1 MPSATDA
8 RAPADVVDR
17 LYGGGLDEFV
27 PARAAAAKALR
38 GEGRRAEAA
47 AVEALRK
54 PTVAAGVVNR
64 VVRAEPKLLAALL
77 AAGER
82 LREVQLGAGSAQD
95 LRAAVAAEAKALDAL
110 VRAAA
115 KAAGTEATLQKV
127 RETLHASAL
136 DPAVADDVRAGA
148 LVKEAQAV
156 GFPLGISVPPDRV
169 RERPTAPAA
178 RPAKPRPQKRPAA
191 DGRAE
196 AAAAKR
202 RQKAEADAAR
212 ASDELAAAAAALE
225 AAQDEVAA
233 AEQALQ
239 QAGKRERAASRVH
252 DGAAARAEKAAA
264 RLAEA
269 GG

>member
-38 GEGRRAEAA
+38 GEGRRDEAG

-95 LRAAVAAEAKALDAL
+95 LRAAVEAETQALDAL

-115 KAAGTEATLQKV
+115 QAVGAEATLGKV
-127 RETLHASAL
+127 RETLHAAAL
-136 DPAVADDVRAGA
+136 DPAVAADVRAGV

-156 GFPLGISVPPDRV
+156 GFPLGVFVPPDRV
-169 RERPTAPAA
+169 RERPPPPTS
-178 RPAKPRPQKRPAA
+178 AKPRPRSEPSAA
-191 DGRAE
+191 GARAE
-196 AAAAKR
+196 AAAKR
-202 RQKAEADAAR
+202 RQQAAAAAAR
-212 ASDELAAAAAALE
+212 ATDELAAAAAELE
-225 AAQDEVAA
+225 AAQDEFAS
-233 AEQALQ
+233 AERALK
-239 QAGKRERAASRVH
+239 QAGARERAASKAH
-252 DGAAARAEKAAA
+252 AGATARAERAAA